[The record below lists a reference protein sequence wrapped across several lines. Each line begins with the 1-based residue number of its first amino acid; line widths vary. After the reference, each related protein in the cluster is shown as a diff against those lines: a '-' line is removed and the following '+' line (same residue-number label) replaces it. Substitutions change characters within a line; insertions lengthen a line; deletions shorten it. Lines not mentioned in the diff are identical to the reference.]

1 MAQRNGTGEIDSEKQ
16 KICCSSSKKCN
27 MNKKAK
33 ASDES
38 RRLLLWVQIFFLK
51 KRGCE
56 EQIQSDS
63 QSLADF
69 VKNTQ
74 LYGIVGTVDDV
85 SYGGLWHP
93 AFDIELILGHIS
105 LAEQFGKASADC
117 LIQFQIYAPPFPL
130 GKDIIGCKS
139 EKIVPVAVLLRYFV
153 IG

>member
-1 MAQRNGTGEIDSEKQ
+1 M
-16 KICCSSSKKCN
+16 
-27 MNKKAK
+27 
-33 ASDES
+33 
-38 RRLLLWVQIFFLK
+38 
-51 KRGCE
+51 
-56 EQIQSDS
+56 
-63 QSLADF
+63 
-69 VKNTQ
+69 KNTQ

>member
-1 MAQRNGTGEIDSEKQ
+1 MLLKL
-16 KICCSSSKKCN
+16 KKSN
-27 MNKKAK
+27 MNKKIAK

-85 SYGGLWHP
+85 SYGGLWNP

-105 LAEQFGKASADC
+105 LDE
-117 LIQFQIYAPPFPL
+117 
-130 GKDIIGCKS
+130 
-139 EKIVPVAVLLRYFV
+139 
-153 IG
+153 

>member
-1 MAQRNGTGEIDSEKQ
+1 
-16 KICCSSSKKCN
+16 

-85 SYGGLWHP
+85 SYGGLWDP
-93 AFDIELILGHIS
+93 AFDIELILGHI
-105 LAEQFGKASADC
+105 LLDEQFGKASADC
-117 LIQFQIYAPPFPL
+117 LVQFQIDAPPFPF
-130 GKDIIGCKS
+130 GKDIIGCEA
-139 EKIVPVAVLLRYFV
+139 EKIVPVTVLLRYFV